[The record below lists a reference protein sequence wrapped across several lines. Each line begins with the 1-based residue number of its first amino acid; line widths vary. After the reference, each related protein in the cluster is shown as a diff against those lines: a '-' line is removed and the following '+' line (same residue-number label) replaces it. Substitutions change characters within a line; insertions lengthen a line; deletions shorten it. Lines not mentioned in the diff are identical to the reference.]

1 MPALGSLFD
10 GIGVFPLAASRCGIT
25 PLWASE
31 IERAPVSITR
41 RHFPDME
48 HLGDVTK
55 LDGGKIPPVDIITF
69 GSPCQNLSTAGNREG
84 LAGVKSGL
92 FFEAIRII
100 KEMRCE
106 TNGVYPTFAVWE
118 NVAGAFSSN
127 DGMDFRA
134 VLEAFTGAAVSM
146 PAGGRWASA
155 GMVRG
160 YVPDIVWRV
169 LDARGW
175 GVPQRRRRIFLVA
188 DYGGQ
193 CSAQVLL
200 KSRRLHQVPE
210 YGEGDG
216 LPDAVR
222 AGKHSCEAGRQAPA
236 VYPFQDRKMRGAVQ
250 HKDARAFLSATGRP
264 DDPCPTLLTKDN
276 QIVAVHFE
284 DDPDNDFIRRL
295 TPAEFERLM
304 GLPESWTEKGHN
316 GEPIG
321 ENARYKA
328 LGNSIV
334 VPCAEYVMAGIA
346 EILKGGPAE

>member
-160 YVPDIVWRV
+160 MSLTSFGASWTP
-169 LDARGW
+169 
-175 GVPQRRRRIFLVA
+175 
-188 DYGGQ
+188 
-193 CSAQVLL
+193 
-200 KSRRLHQVPE
+200 
-210 YGEGDG
+210 
-216 LPDAVR
+216 
-222 AGKHSCEAGRQAPA
+222 EAGAFPSGAGGSSLWQIMEDSVAPRYYLNPA
-236 VYPFQDRKMRGAVQ
+236 ACTKYLNMAK
-250 HKDARAFLSATGRP
+250 ATGCRMP
-264 DDPCPTLLTKDN
+264 SVLENILVK
-276 QIVAVHFE
+276 Q
-284 DDPDNDFIRRL
+284 
-295 TPAEFERLM
+295 
-304 GLPESWTEKGHN
+304 GGKLPRYTRSRTEKC
-316 GEPIG
+316 GEPSSTKMP
-321 ENARYKA
+321 ARSSPPPDGQTTLA
-328 LGNSIV
+328 QLF
-334 VPCAEYVMAGIA
+334 
-346 EILKGGPAE
+346 